1 MYKLVNNKKVEMTPE
16 EVAEMEKFLAEQP
29 EVPTPMPT
37 PEERIAEL
45 EKIIAEQDVALME
58 LAALLSGGM

>member
-1 MYKLVNNKKVEMTPE
+1 MFKVVNGKLVEMTAE
-16 EVAEMEKFLAEQP
+16 EIAEMQKFEMKMPIPA
-29 EVPTPMPT
+29 PT

-58 LAALLSGGM
+58 LASMLVGGV